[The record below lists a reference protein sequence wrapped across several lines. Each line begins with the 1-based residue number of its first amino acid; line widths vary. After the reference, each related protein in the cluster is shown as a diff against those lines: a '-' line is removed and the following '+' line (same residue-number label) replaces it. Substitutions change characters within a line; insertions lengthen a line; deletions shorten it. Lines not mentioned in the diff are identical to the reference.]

1 MKYNPRTRPSAN
13 PFRRG
18 SWGWGGLIFHHH
30 ANVVANGTTM
40 VNVFVGWSTAIVSRQ
55 TVLFLH
61 EETYD
66 KVDNEILSVLYST
79 KLIIIKYY
87 TYCKVEF
94 SLDRA
99 LVSPPGKLSI

>member
-1 MKYNPRTRPSAN
+1 MKYNPCTPPSTN

-18 SWGWGGLIFHHH
+18 SRGWGGLISHHH

-40 VNVFVGWSTAIVSRQ
+40 VNVFVGWLTAIVSRQ

-66 KVDNEILSVLYST
+66 KVDSEFFFSIVLY
-79 KLIIIKYY
+79 KINNN
-87 TYCKVEF
+87 KV
-94 SLDRA
+94 LH
-99 LVSPPGKLSI
+99 LL